1 MRHERKS
8 EILVGF
14 TQFGLLEPSLGHP
27 AGLTGRG
34 APAEARLTLA
44 APSVPIARSA
54 EYKSGPKP
62 QALPRM
68 PSQVISIATGREW
81 LPRAH
86 RRYRANDELGRLSS
100 SRSAS
105 LGCLVEDISLGGA
118 RICPGER
125 LCVGERF
132 WLTVAEFA
140 LTVPARVVWTND
152 DYVGLAFCM
161 ADK

>member
-1 MRHERKS
+1 
-8 EILVGF
+8 
-14 TQFGLLEPSLGHP
+14 
-27 AGLTGRG
+27 
-34 APAEARLTLA
+34 
-44 APSVPIARSA
+44 
-54 EYKSGPKP
+54 
-62 QALPRM
+62 M

-86 RRYRANDELGRLSS
+86 PRYGANDALGTLASLGC
-100 SRSAS
+100 AS
-105 LGCLVEDISLGGA
+105 LGCLIEDISLGGA
-118 RICPGER
+118 RICPDER

-132 WLTVAEFA
+132 SLTVAEFA